1 MPSLIIVA
9 QTGPD
14 YFPWSRGR
22 GQTPLPCLV
31 PLRIQSRDII
41 DFSTPGWWKEHIAT
55 DVTIEELDSL
65 PMQIVAKVM
74 DHLEIL
80 VTTASGKTGQPIKSD
95 YLRSIH
101 ANWGKWF
108 VESGK
113 GFAPSV
119 PDEDPVSDEQ
129 SHASRA
135 VLPSVATPTI
145 PAKGLG
151 GTAASPSSNAGPEL
165 LFHSSDEGEEDPYY
179 LLYKGGGY
187 HIKKKC
193 PPVPPLY
200 KGDGYYIKE
209 KCPQGPR
216 FQERY
221 RVVDVLPPPSG
232 SSVGPR

>member
-108 VESGK
+108 VASGK
-113 GFAPSV
+113 WSVPSV
-119 PDEDPVSDEQ
+119 PDD
-129 SHASRA
+129 AT
-135 VLPSVATPTI
+135 VATPTI
-145 PAKGLG
+145 PARWLG
-151 GTAASPSSNAGPEL
+151 GTAASPSSN
-165 LFHSSDEGEEDPYY
+165 SDEELVFHISDEDKEKPYY
-179 LLYKGGGY
+179 LL
-187 HIKKKC
+187 KKAKAM
-193 PPVPPLY
+193 
-200 KGDGYYIKE
+200 E
-209 KCPQGPR
+209 KR
-216 FQERY
+216 RA
-221 RVVDVLPPPSG
+221 LKAAK
-232 SSVGPR
+232 